1 MKKDKLE
8 KPILIINRQTGLPD
22 HIVETKRQYEL
33 AYKYFINMNDVK
45 MAIKVFSEM
54 SGQTKTELLKD
65 FNLIEL
71 VNCFSTRY
79 MAKAHGRGKN
89 NGN

>member
-1 MKKDKLE
+1 MKLE

-22 HIVETKRQYEL
+22 YIVETKRQYNL
-33 AYKYFINMNDVK
+33 MIKYFKNMNDVK

-79 MAKAHGRGKN
+79 IAKAQGRGNN